1 MILAIRLHRLYI
13 NMNHALGYH
22 QSAFIGNADLIFIDS
37 YEKLRIIGLNFGR
50 IENLCL
56 EYFK

>member
-13 NMNHALGYH
+13 NIKHALGYH
-22 QSAFIGNADLIFIDS
+22 QSAFLGNADLIFIDS

-50 IENLCL
+50 IENPCL
-56 EYFK
+56 EYS